1 MDSTPKDKEGIASEQ
16 SANGNGVQTVVELS
30 ESEPV
35 VITIKGEKEDAS
47 GATPSCAEPLPQTIS
62 PSINPVQSTASP
74 NLAVRIK
81 QARRSFPAAFKLMAI
96 DHHKQ
101 GNSRKDTAGLFGV
114 SVKLVEH
121 WLQHEEQL
129 RSSPAGKRKLKPQNC
144 KRAPSVAVATDNA
157 KSAVPAEGPVVQW
170 QDPTQPSPLVQ
181 ALHDLVHT
189 KGADLPLEPLPPTS
203 PFPPSISASSK
214 AGQDSS
220 TSVEGGGGP
229 SQVQGLTF
237 LPTSQ
242 MVSSALIRNPTF
254 DLTRSITAMSQ
265 PSLSTLRPSPG
276 VQKIR
281 SREPPFA
288 TVRPLSSLMATATGS
303 PEANVALLKTLSEGA
318 VGQLLDAMN
327 LSRYKKKFG
336 EEQIDGELLTSLG
349 DTELKE
355 LGVES
360 SLHRL
365 RLKKLALGVY
375 SPQSLLRKRAK

>member
-1 MDSTPKDKEGIASEQ
+1 MDSTQKDKEGTASEQ
-16 SANGNGVQTVVELS
+16 TAGGNGIQTVVELS
-30 ESEPV
+30 ESEPM
-35 VITIKGEKEDAS
+35 VITVKGEKEDAS
-47 GATPSCAEPLPQTIS
+47 GATPSCVVSLPQSIS
-62 PSINPVQSTASP
+62 PTQSTAPQGLS
-74 NLAVRIK
+74 VRIK

-129 RSSPAGKRKLKPQNC
+129 RSSPAGKRKLKPQNY
-144 KRAPSVAVATDNA
+144 KKTSAAVAREKA
-157 KSAVPAEGPVVQW
+157 KSAAPAPGPAVQW
-170 QDPTQPSPLVQ
+170 KASTQPSPLVQ
-181 ALHDLVHT
+181 ALQDLAHT
-189 KGADLPLEPLPPTS
+189 TGADLPLEPLPPTS
-203 PFPPSISASSK
+203 PFPPSTSTSTSSK
-214 AGQDSS
+214 AGQDSK
-220 TSVEGGGGP
+220 TSDEGGRGP
-229 SQVQGLTF
+229 SQAHGLALF
-237 LPTSQ
+237 PTSQ
-242 MVSSALIRNPTF
+242 TVSSALICNHPF
-254 DLTRSITAMSQ
+254 PLTRNINVVAQ
-265 PSLSTLRPSPG
+265 PSLSTLQASHS
-276 VQKIR
+276 VQRSR

-288 TVRPLSSLMATATGS
+288 TVRPLSSLIATATGS
-303 PEANVALLKTLSEGA
+303 PEGNVALLKTLSESA

-349 DTELKE
+349 DTELRE

-375 SPQSLLRKRAK
+375 SPQTLLRKHAK

>member
-1 MDSTPKDKEGIASEQ
+1 MDSTQKDREGTASEQ
-16 SANGNGVQTVVELS
+16 TAGGNGIRTVVELS
-30 ESEPV
+30 ESEPM
-35 VITIKGEKEDAS
+35 VITVKGEKEDAS
-47 GATPSCAEPLPQTIS
+47 GATPSCVVSLPQSIS
-62 PSINPVQSTASP
+62 PIQSTAPQS
-74 NLAVRIK
+74 LSVRNK

-129 RSSPAGKRKLKPQNC
+129 RSSPAGKRKLKPLNY
-144 KRAPSVAVATDNA
+144 KKTSAAVAREKA
-157 KSAVPAEGPVVQW
+157 KSATLAPGPAMDLHQAS
-170 QDPTQPSPLVQ
+170 TQPSPLVQ
-181 ALHDLVHT
+181 ALQDLAHT
-189 KGADLPLEPLPPTS
+189 TGADLPLEPLPPTS
-203 PFPPSISASSK
+203 PFPPSTSTSK
-214 AGQDSS
+214 AGQDSNIS
-220 TSVEGGGGP
+220 DERSGGP
-229 SQVQGLTF
+229 SQVHSLALF
-237 LPTSQ
+237 PTSQ
-242 MVSSALIRNPTF
+242 SVSSALICNQPF
-254 DLTRSITAMSQ
+254 PLTRSINMVAH
-265 PSLSTLRPSPG
+265 PSLSTLQASHN
-276 VQKIR
+276 VQRSR

-288 TVRPLSSLMATATGS
+288 TVRPLSSLITTATGS
-303 PEANVALLKTLSEGA
+303 PEGNVALLKTLSEGA

-349 DTELKE
+349 DTELRE

-375 SPQSLLRKRAK
+375 SPQTLLRKHAK